1 MNEEGQVQFIDKHD
15 KHNSGN
21 SELTNKSK
29 EDLSIVEMNKFDEND
44 DELVEKCNNS
54 KKSPA
59 EFNIRSKNSVKKIN
73 NIKADTSSVK
83 IDSDILN
90 PKQDQIK
97 IENSET
103 DNINKNESKE
113 ITEIN

>member
-29 EDLSIVEMNKFDEND
+29 EDLSKVDIGKFDEND

-54 KKSPA
+54 KKPPA
-59 EFNIRSKNSVKKIN
+59 ELNIRSKNSVK
-73 NIKADTSSVK
+73 
-83 IDSDILN
+83 
-90 PKQDQIK
+90 
-97 IENSET
+97 
-103 DNINKNESKE
+103 
-113 ITEIN
+113 EINHLE